1 MLGHLLRPDLEELI
15 ELRDFNTLRSVF
27 LTWAPPDI
35 AELIGQLPDALQG
48 VIFRLLPR
56 NLAADTFAALD
67 ISAQIGL
74 LRSLGKEEVAAVLN
88 DVHPDDRTAFL
99 EELPANVTR
108 QLLESL
114 THEERAIAQKLLGYP
129 PDSVGRLMTPE
140 FMMVSANDT
149 ISGVIQKMR
158 ERSLPEDNLNFVYIV
173 DAEGR
178 IIDDIPV
185 QRILLSEPSRSMRDI
200 MDHHF
205 VALQA
210 TDQQGRAVETF
221 RKYNRV
227 ALPVTDS
234 KGVLVGMVTLDDV
247 LAVTEQVTTEQFHHV
262 GGVNS
267 LDAPYMRTPFLEMVR
282 KRASWLVILFLGEL
296 LTATAMGFY
305 EKEIQQAV
313 VLALFIPLIISSGG
327 NSGSQATT
335 LIIRALALGQVTLR
349 DWWRVMRREVFAG
362 LALGLILGT
371 IGFLRISIWSTFSDV
386 YGPHWLLV
394 ATTVST
400 ALVGVVLWGTVA
412 GSMLPLLLRRCGV
425 DPATASAPFIAT
437 LVDVTGL
444 CIYFTVAEVTMRGH
458 LL

>member
-15 ELRDFNTLRSVF
+15 EKRDFNTLRSVF
-27 LTWAPPDI
+27 ITWAPPDI

-56 NLAADTFAALD
+56 NLAADTFASLD
-67 ISAQIGL
+67 LPAQMGL
-74 LRSLGKEEVAAVLN
+74 LKSLGKEEVASVLN
-88 DVHPDDRTAFL
+88 DLSPDDRTAFF

-114 THEERAIAQKLLGYP
+114 TSEERATAQKLLGYP

-140 FMMVSANDT
+140 FTVVSPEDK
-149 ISGVIQKMR
+149 ISDVIQKMR
-158 ERSLPEDNLNFVYIV
+158 ERVIPEDNLSFVYVVDQDGKIV
-173 DAEGR
+173 D
-178 IIDDIPV
+178 DLPV
-185 QRILLSEPSRSMRDI
+185 QRLLLAVPGRYIKEV
-200 MDHHF
+200 MDRHF

-210 TDQQGRAVETF
+210 TDAKTKAVETF

-234 KGVLVGMVTLDDV
+234 KGQLVGMVTLDDV
-247 LAVTEQVTTEQFHHV
+247 LAVTEEVTTAQFHHV
-262 GGVNS
+262 GGVTS
-267 LDAPYMRTPFLEMVR
+267 LDAPYMRTPFFEMVR
-282 KRASWLVILFLGEL
+282 KRASWLVILFLGEM
-296 LTATAMGFY
+296 LTATAMGHY
-305 EKEIQQAV
+305 EAEIQKAV

-335 LIIRALALGQVTLR
+335 LIIRALALGQVRLR
-349 DWWRVMRREVFAG
+349 DWWRVMRREVPAG
-362 LALGLILGT
+362 LALGIILGG
-371 IGFLRISIWSTFSDV
+371 IGFLRIALWSAFSDV
-386 YGPHWLLV
+386 YGPHWLIV
-394 ATTVST
+394 AVTVAL
-400 ALVGVVLWGTVA
+400 ALVGVVLWGTLA

-444 CIYFTVAEVTMRGH
+444 IIYFSVAEVVMHGH